1 MNFLRRL
8 KLLEGK
14 VDWCEFYCK
23 KVDETNDK
31 WIEGMNIKHKN
42 TTSQLFESLNAHR
55 VIINDKIDRIE
66 WFNVGHWTI
75 TCILGYSAWSNYL
88 DLKTL
93 NKDIERRNA

>member
-23 KVDETNDK
+23 KVDE
-31 WIEGMNIKHKN
+31 EMNIKHKN
-42 TTSQLFESLNAHR
+42 TTNQLFESAHR

>member
-23 KVDETNDK
+23 KVDE
-31 WIEGMNIKHKN
+31 GMNIKHKN
-42 TTSQLFESLNAHR
+42 TTNQLFESLNVHR